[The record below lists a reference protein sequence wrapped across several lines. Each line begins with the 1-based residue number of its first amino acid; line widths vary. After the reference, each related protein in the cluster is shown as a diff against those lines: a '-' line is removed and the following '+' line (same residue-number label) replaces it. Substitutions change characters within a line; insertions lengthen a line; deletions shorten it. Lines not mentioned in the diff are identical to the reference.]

1 MLPRTQPSTETKV
14 SYILPKKPAPFP
26 AFPEVLQ
33 RTVVG
38 PDLQCIAERVASF
51 KIKTLTQDHPGQKS
65 AHGQENDDDDDAR
78 GIEVE
83 GRFSVIELYIFLVC
97 NLEPHPAK
105 QNGFVRFIIVSIY

>member
-33 RTVVG
+33 RTVIG
-38 PDLQCIAERVASF
+38 PDLQCIAERF

-65 AHGQENDDDDDAR
+65 ADGQENDDDDDAR

-97 NLEPHPAK
+97 NFGAAS
-105 QNGFVRFIIVSIY
+105 RFIIVSIY